1 MTATIK
7 PYQGES
13 LAMINELIL
22 RSKASWGYTR
32 EQLDLWKAGLKVTKA
47 DVAARYFFLGK
58 ITNRTILLY
67 SLSEQ
72 SSTSCE
78 LEDCWVD
85 PDFRGK
91 GFGRAIF
98 DDIGVQMKRR
108 GWERMRIVSDPF
120 AAGFYRK
127 MGAAQVGETPS
138 TPEGRFLP
146 VFEWRPEYT

>member
-13 LAMINELIL
+13 LAMINDLIL
-22 RSKASWGYTR
+22 RAKGSWGYTS
-32 EQLDLWKAGLKVTKA
+32 EQLDLWKADLNVTKA
-47 DVAARYFFLGK
+47 DVVARYFFLGK
-58 ITNRTILLY
+58 ITGRTILLY

-72 SSTSCE
+72 SSKSCE

-85 PDFRGK
+85 PDFRGN

-98 DDIGVQMKRR
+98 DDIGIQMKRR
-108 GWERMRIVSDPF
+108 GWQSMRIVSDPF

-127 MGAAQVGETPS
+127 MGAAQIGETPS
-138 TPEGRFLP
+138 KPKGRFLP
-146 VFEWRPEYT
+146 VFEWQAEK